1 MSPPL
6 VIPRDHFNCPEWSA
20 NYCWLIFNI
29 KPEDSNSSGKV
40 LCYFLLSGHAY
51 HQLPIPSHLRST
63 VTPFHL
69 RDVAGFLALLALQSH
84 PGASDKSDKQCNTV
98 IRIKSVGLTAQMIKT
113 KDKIKPL
120 DLPSHILWKVPG
132 VRNPLSS
139 GSTTLHAMWACPTG
153 LLKAKYELMAC
164 SLWKEVCNT
173 MENTLFTCFR
183 HIFCRKGTTREVAV
197 NLFHLFTGGCPCS
210 FLVPTTPFNLLV
222 KVEWNG
228 NTKHIHNI
236 VYPLTSI

>member
-98 IRIKSVGLTAQMIKT
+98 IRIKSVGLTTAQMIKT
-113 KDKIKPL
+113 KDKK
-120 DLPSHILWKVPG
+120 SAW
-132 VRNPLSS
+132 
-139 GSTTLHAMWACPTG
+139 C
-153 LLKAKYELMAC
+153 
-164 SLWKEVCNT
+164 KE
-173 MENTLFTCFR
+173 
-183 HIFCRKGTTREVAV
+183 
-197 NLFHLFTGGCPCS
+197 S
-210 FLVPTTPFNLLV
+210 PFF
-222 KVEWNG
+222 WF
-228 NTKHIHNI
+228 HNI
-236 VYPLTSI
+236 ACNVSMSNRAIEGKVWVDGMQSLKRSMQQYGKHSVHLLSTYILS